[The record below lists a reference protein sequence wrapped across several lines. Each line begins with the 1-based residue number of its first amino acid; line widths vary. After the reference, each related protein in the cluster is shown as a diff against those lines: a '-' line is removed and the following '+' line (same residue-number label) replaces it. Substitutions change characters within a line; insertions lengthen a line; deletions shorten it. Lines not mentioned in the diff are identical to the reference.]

1 MGHASQNLSNNG
13 QQDSMV
19 QNARFGGVVKVT
31 NSKKYFQ
38 FGPKKC
44 SKLLSTNFLTFHFVK
59 SFKDETN

>member
-31 NSKKYFQ
+31 
-38 FGPKKC
+38 
-44 SKLLSTNFLTFHFVK
+44 K
-59 SFKDETN
+59 SQKVFSV